1 MKTPAFTRR
10 GLVATSALLDFSKR
24 DESGNLTRVE
34 VFCAVDNIGNVCC
47 KYRDEDGYD
56 LDCLE
61 YKSTVLFVSMLD
73 FDR

>member
-24 DESGNLTRVE
+24 DEGGNLTRVE
-34 VFCAVDNIGNVCC
+34 VFCAIEQIEDVCC
-47 KYRDEDGYD
+47 KYRGEDGYD

-61 YKSTVLFVSMLD
+61 YKSTVLYA
-73 FDR
+73 